1 MNSRKYYQS
10 DIGSWRAVNN
20 PIFINTSNRYRVNF
34 AFFSDKG
41 KIPGYFQ
48 KLD

>member
-1 MNSRKYYQS
+1 MNSRKYYQN

-20 PIFINTSNRYRVNF
+20 PIFINTSNRVNF
-34 AFFSDKG
+34 AIFSDKG